1 MSTLIV
7 IYYRILITHSYI
19 HFLTHVNS
27 NYAAIQPLVRYVILL
42 LINLKS
48 YTLIKELLMFTW

>member
-7 IYYRILITHSYI
+7 IYYRILIIHSYI

-27 NYAAIQPLVRYVILL
+27 NYAIQPFGRYVILL